1 MISVVIPAY
10 NEEKRIGSTILEI
23 DRFLQ
28 GNFESYEIIIAD
40 DGSTDSM
47 QEVIASLELPYVSV
61 VGYRENAGKGK
72 AVTCGMQAAKG
83 NFIVFTDA
91 DLPYSPTYIKEA
103 YHLYKEHRAEVILG
117 SREEELSSYPVHRK
131 LASVCFS
138 FAVRH
143 ILKMNIPD
151 TQCGFKC
158 FSAEAAKKI
167 LPGIRLTGWGF
178 DVELIFIAVKKR
190 KLSVRRLPV
199 SMHHEN
205 DGSKIRL
212 FSDSVK
218 TIQEVL
224 AVRKNDKLGLY
235 DEV

>member
-10 NEEKRIGSTILEI
+10 NEEKRIGNTISEI
-23 DRFLQ
+23 DSFLRE
-28 GNFESYEIIIAD
+28 NFESYEIIVAD
-40 DGSTDSM
+40 DGSTDGM
-47 QEVIASLELPYVSV
+47 REVVSSLALPYVSV
-61 VGYRENAGKGK
+61 VGYLENAGKGK
-72 AVTCGMQAAKG
+72 AVSCGVQAAKG

-91 DLPYSPTYIKEA
+91 DLSYSPTYIKEA
-103 YHLYKEHRAEVILG
+103 YHLCKEHHAEVILG
-117 SREEELSSYPVHRK
+117 SREEELSTYPVYRK

-138 FAVRH
+138 FVVRS

-158 FSAEAAKKI
+158 FSASAAKRI
-167 LPGIRLTGWGF
+167 FHNIRLTGWGF
-178 DVELIFIAVKKR
+178 DVELIYIAVKKR
-190 KLSVRRLPV
+190 KFSVRRLPV
-199 SMHHEN
+199 AMHHEN

-218 TIQEVL
+218 MIREVL

-235 DEV
+235 DET